1 MERGS
6 RHCCLEWRVSQ
17 HALSVNGKRDNITR
31 DDLLFIGKS
40 IKNKKSE
47 SIIKEINEIVDNW
60 KIFANEVG
68 VSKILR
74 DEIDKTLVRILWNKQ
89 F

>member
-1 MERGS
+1 
-6 RHCCLEWRVSQ
+6 
-17 HALSVNGKRDNITR
+17 VNGKRDNITR

-74 DEIDKTLVRILWNKQ
+74 DEIDKTLVRIL
-89 F
+89 

>member
-1 MERGS
+1 M
-6 RHCCLEWRVSQ
+6 
-17 HALSVNGKRDNITR
+17 NGKRDNITR

-74 DEIDKTLVRILWNKQ
+74 DEIDKTLVRIL
-89 F
+89 